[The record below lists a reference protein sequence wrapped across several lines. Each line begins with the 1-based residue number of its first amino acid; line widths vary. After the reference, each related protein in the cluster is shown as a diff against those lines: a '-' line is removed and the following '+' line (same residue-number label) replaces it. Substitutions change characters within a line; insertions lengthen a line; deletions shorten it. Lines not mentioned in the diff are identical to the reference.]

1 MSVVIQP
8 AGNPAS
14 REHYL
19 DTVESLVNISQ
30 YQELIGNT
38 FLDLQRVSKN
48 GKTALWGVTPGTNDA
63 NVSKYKKLVPGDL
76 VIFTREKKVF
86 ASAQITHLF
95 RNKKFAEEL
104 WGKDN
109 KNQTWEYMYSLDNIE
124 KLNLTYRELQKAIGS
139 KIGDNFMGFRVL
151 DRPKSE
157 GVLELLGKPTE
168 PPIWEIKIG
177 TEIKRSE
184 LHGIYGGGKY
194 GGIEPSAQTPNIL
207 IFTNPYKKSNFG
219 YNFDEELE
227 DGTFLYTGD
236 GQKGNQDPRSGGNKA
251 ILEHRKSRRSLRV
264 FESTKKQTTV
274 RYLGE
279 FELGSPAYSIKK
291 APDLEKK
298 ERDVLVFNLSPVGK
312 TKPIGKVDKEPSTGG
327 VKRKTSE
334 RSQNEIHVRKPSNQE
349 TFAERKEIQ
358 LQDRYKDFAKNL
370 GHDIATIE
378 IEIPGSGVILK
389 PDLVDFTS
397 MEIIEVKSGLTRK
410 YVREAIGQVLDY
422 AFQIKQIENKVYNP
436 VILVPGE
443 LSKDLTDLLKELEI
457 KVIYENENTFSR

>member
-1 MSVVIQP
+1 M
-8 AGNPAS
+8 
-14 REHYL
+14 
-19 DTVESLVNISQ
+19 
-30 YQELIGNT
+30 
-38 FLDLQRVSKN
+38 
-48 GKTALWGVTPGTNDA
+48 PGLSGLETLA
-63 NVSKYKKLVPGDL
+63 EIK
-76 VIFTREKKVF
+76 EKKSSVPVIM
-86 ASAQITHLF
+86 IT
-95 RNKKFAEEL
+95 KSEE
-104 WGKDN
+104 
-109 KNQTWEYMYSLDNIE
+109 EYIME
-124 KLNLTYRELQKAIGS
+124 EAIGS

-378 IEIPGSGVILK
+378 IEIPGSGIILK

-397 MEIIEVKSGLTRK
+397 MEIIEVKSGVTRK

-443 LSKDLTDLLKELEI
+443 LSEDLTDLLKELEI